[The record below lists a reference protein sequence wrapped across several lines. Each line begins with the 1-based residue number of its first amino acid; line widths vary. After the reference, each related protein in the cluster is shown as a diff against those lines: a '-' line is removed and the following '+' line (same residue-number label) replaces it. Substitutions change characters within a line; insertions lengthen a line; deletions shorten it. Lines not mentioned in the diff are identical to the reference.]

1 MEWSC
6 SFNMVH
12 SDHIRQFV
20 GGNFWSRLSLPVL
33 NMLVFEGLN
42 FGLSFNIVHCV
53 LVMFTLMEQGR
64 N

>member
-1 MEWSC
+1 
-6 SFNMVH
+6 MVH